1 MMGALFTAVNEIVVA
16 AAVSRA
22 PPIQSLAFID
32 LQKVPVI
39 QELAEERNDFGPGD
53 KCIARRHVHDQIE
66 VSLAIPG
73 LL

>member
-32 LQKVPVI
+32 LRGNKGT
-39 QELAEERNDFGPGD
+39 L
-53 KCIARRHVHDQIE
+53 DQSE
-66 VSLAIPG
+66 PM
-73 LL
+73 